1 MELSD
6 GGRVDL
12 DSENGDLTIR
22 DLSYDDT
29 GNYTCVAETGAGSD
43 NVTHNVTISGL
54 SSWALPVHCC
64 LYIDALLLLLLMC
77 FSPERASC
85 RSLNFHESS
94 DD

>member
-43 NVTHNVTISGL
+43 NVTHNVTISGMP
-54 SSWALPVHCC
+54 SWPYQFTAAYILMLYCC
-64 LYIDALLLLLLMC
+64 LCVSLL
-77 FSPERASC
+77 E
-85 RSLNFHESS
+85 
-94 DD
+94 